1 MSNWHKIGALLITG
15 GLLWACQDEQ
25 FEGPADGPGK
35 VIALSGEI
43 EQQNVSR
50 VDDGG
55 FCDGDVMGV
64 YIVDYVNGDPGELL
78 DAGNRATNVKFTF
91 DEAAYRWNGA
101 YDVYWKDDKKSLRRA
116 VAHMNV
122 GTKAVMSPFF
132 AYYLEYPYGMT
143 SLKKCFSRD
152 PVPKGAGEKSIKG
165 VECAIWTEYIAD
177 TKRMDEMLYP
187 RLAAVAERGWS
198 RWHADY
204 RSFKTRLGAAYNIF
218 DKYGVGY
225 ATMVEVDPGPVR
237 KIASLL
243 KFGKN
248 FLHPSMKESLKRQ
261 KLNRKRLKEKYPDG
275 KQ

>member
-1 MSNWHKIGALLITG
+1 MNRWHKIGALLITS

-101 YDVYWKDDKKSLRRA
+101 YDVYWKDDKTPID
-116 VAHMNV
+116 V
-122 GTKAVMSPFF
+122 
-132 AYYLEYPYGMT
+132 
-143 SLKKCFSRD
+143 
-152 PVPKGAGEKSIKG
+152 
-165 VECAIWTEYIAD
+165 
-177 TKRMDEMLYP
+177 
-187 RLAAVAERGWS
+187 
-198 RWHADY
+198 
-204 RSFKTRLGAAYNIF
+204 
-218 DKYGVGY
+218 
-225 ATMVEVDPGPVR
+225 
-237 KIASLL
+237 
-243 KFGKN
+243 
-248 FLHPSMKESLKRQ
+248 
-261 KLNRKRLKEKYPDG
+261 
-275 KQ
+275 